1 MPSNTSKLQYDVTW
15 LVRRLFRAMGK
26 AADQYLADSGITAAD
41 RAVLEFLFPDRQLSV
56 PDIAARYQVSRQ
68 HVQATVNSLLKKG
81 LVETA
86 PNPRHRRSRLVL
98 LHELGRATFVEIRR
112 NEAAL
117 IEQLFAD
124 IPAKNLQT
132 THDTLN
138 TIYRRLD
145 QENES

>member
-138 TIYRRLD
+138 TIYCRLD
-145 QENES
+145 QENQS

>member
-145 QENES
+145 QENQS